1 MKQNNSQIKGWAVA
15 LTIFLI
21 IALAIVGCVFNN
33 SFVKKTDDHSVQ
45 KENSDN
51 TTTMSSDSGVS
62 NTVNQNKAQTG
73 VDNNLSSAPQ
83 ASNSSKSQSGGFD
96 FSNSN
101 INSVNINSG
110 PGTQHVDNSNS
121 TQNIRDTTKKR
132 K

>member
-51 TTTMSSDSGVS
+51 TTTTVSVPTDANDTIIGKETPSSD
-62 NTVNQNKAQTG
+62 A
-73 VDNNLSSAPQ
+73 A
-83 ASNSSKSQSGGFD
+83 
-96 FSNSN
+96 
-101 INSVNINSG
+101 
-110 PGTQHVDNSNS
+110 
-121 TQNIRDTTKKR
+121 
-132 K
+132 

>member
-51 TTTMSSDSGVS
+51 TTTTVSVPTDANDTIIGKETPSSDAAHPTSKEQPARRS
-62 NTVNQNKAQTG
+62 NDKSKHDTPQKGIFVEDNDGQVIYIEENQGDINFT
-73 VDNNLSSAPQ
+73 PQ
-83 ASNSSKSQSGGFD
+83 
-96 FSNSN
+96 
-101 INSVNINSG
+101 
-110 PGTQHVDNSNS
+110 P
-121 TQNIRDTTKKR
+121 KK
-132 K
+132 